1 MLTPW
6 RFCYV
11 LCVAFMPTHWVNHHR
26 YAVTVT
32 NSDGTSDSRSYSL
45 SLVAEGTNSTGNAMG
60 LSNDDYTWTDLSGT
74 TGSQQYFS
82 ITIPAQA
89 KGLVIETFGGSG
101 DVDLYVKLG
110 SSPSTSSYDCLSI
123 SITNYENCTFPDP
136 GCCTY
141 HGMLYGWATYSGVT
155 LRAKWG
161 LYLVSLGESGG
172 CVWQF
177 IERTGACEIAIVGR
191 DGGRLWLRK

>member
-1 MLTPW
+1 MMC
-6 RFCYV
+6 F
-11 LCVAFMPTHWVNHHR
+11 AFMPTHWVNRRR
-26 YAVTVT
+26 YAVTVA
-32 NSDGTSDSRSYSL
+32 NSDGTSGSRAYSL
-45 SLVAEGTNSTGNAMG
+45 RLVAEGTNSTGNAMG
-60 LSNDDYTWTDLSGT
+60 LSNDEWTWTDRSGT
-74 TGSQQYFS
+74 TGSQTYFS
-82 ITIPAQA
+82 AAIPAQV
-89 KGLVIETFGGSG
+89 KGLVIETYGGSG

-110 SSPSTSSYDCLSI
+110 SSPSTSAYDCRST
-123 SITNYENCTFPDP
+123 SGTNYESCAFPDP

-141 HGMLYGWATYSGVT
+141 YVMLYGYATYSGVT